1 MAVNNL
7 VTTSLSTFRS
17 TSGTH
22 GGTYNIVISLSAPSR
37 VAFALGG
44 LLHIS
49 VMASNRAFCGCCS
62 RRAIIIAFA
71 LTGVCLL
78 ATGLVLRLGNVFN
91 KIIKEKVDQ
100 ASFFLNS

>member
-1 MAVNNL
+1 
-7 VTTSLSTFRS
+7 
-17 TSGTH
+17 
-22 GGTYNIVISLSAPSR
+22 
-37 VAFALGG
+37 
-44 LLHIS
+44 
-49 VMASNRAFCGCCS
+49 MASNRAFCGCCS

-100 ASFFLNS
+100 ASFLFEFIKLNIANKIWVRVGLKMRG

>member
-1 MAVNNL
+1 M
-7 VTTSLSTFRS
+7 
-17 TSGTH
+17 
-22 GGTYNIVISLSAPSR
+22 ISLSAPSR

-100 ASFFLNS
+100 ASFLFEFIKLNIANKIWVRVGLKMRG